1 MTPVR
6 VIFVDDDPNVLDS
19 LRNLLRRRQRD
30 WDMEFVGS
38 GAEAL
43 AMLDARPFDAIV
55 TDMQMPEMD
64 GAELLELVKRQHPR
78 AARIVL
84 SGHAGR
90 SAVLRS
96 LSLAHRFLS
105 KPCDARTI
113 ASVIEATLHL
123 QRLLNDS
130 TLRTFVGQIG
140 SLPPAPETYIKLTR
154 AVESEHVTTA
164 ALAAIVESDPATA
177 AKVLQLVN
185 SAFFGLTR
193 PVTSIQQAIGYL
205 GVDLLKGVVLSI
217 YVFDT
222 SVPYPPPALS
232 LSVLRSHSMMVAK
245 LARALAGPSHGE
257 AAFAAGVV
265 HDIGKI
271 VLGVGRPDVFGRL
284 VRLTAD
290 GRSFF
295 AAEKELA
302 RVTHAEVGSYL
313 LGMWGLPFDIVEAT
327 AFHHEP
333 RQVQSGDRR
342 LLAALHVADAL
353 SQHRDDQI
361 DHEFLAEAG
370 LTGEVPTWQK
380 IAAELTE
387 AAAA

>member
-1 MTPVR
+1 MNAVR
-6 VIFVDDDPNVLDS
+6 VLFVDDDPNVLES
-19 LRNLLRRRQRD
+19 LKSLLRRRQRE
-30 WDMEFVGS
+30 WEMEFVGS
-38 GAEAL
+38 GAAAL
-43 AMLDARPFDAIV
+43 ALLAARPFDAIV

-64 GAELLELVKRQHPR
+64 GAELLERVKREHPR

-90 SAVLRS
+90 TAVLRS

-113 ASVIEATLHL
+113 VAVVDATLQL
-123 QRLLNDS
+123 QRLLNDA

-140 SLPPAPETYIKLTR
+140 SLPPAPETFMKLTR
-154 AVESEHVTTA
+154 AIESEHVTTS

-185 SAFFGLTR
+185 SAFFGLSR

-205 GVDLLKGVVLSI
+205 GVELLKGVVLSI

-222 SVPYPPPALS
+222 AVPCPPPGLS
-232 LSVLRSHSMMVAK
+232 LTALRGHSMVVAK
-245 LARALAGPSHGE
+245 LARAIAGPLHGE

-271 VLGVGRPDVFGRL
+271 VLGVGRPDMFGRL
-284 VRLTAD
+284 VRLTSD
-290 GRSFF
+290 GRSFI

-302 RVTHAEVGSYL
+302 RVTHAEIGAYL

-327 AFHHEP
+327 AFHHQP
-333 RQVQSGDRR
+333 SAVPTGDRR

-353 SQHRDDQI
+353 AQHRDDQI
-361 DHEFLAEAG
+361 DHAFLAAAG
-370 LTGEVPTWQK
+370 FADEFATWQK
-380 IAAELTE
+380 VAAELTE